1 MRKFLSLVIGFIT
14 IIQFT
19 YAQGE
24 ITPNYDLAERFSA
37 KKVSRMVK
45 STSIRPNWFKNS
57 DKFWYQWE
65 TTNGLN
71 YYIVDPVAKTQNEV
85 FNLEKLAMELS
96 LITHDPFD
104 AQHLPLK
111 NLDLKEDHIFCF
123 EIQSNLEVE
132 KKLTDKEKA
141 DTLKDGKKKRPEMEK
156 KLFRFEYDYNTK
168 KLTDVSDSKEKV
180 DYPRWA
186 SLSPDTSIVV
196 YAKNYNLFYT
206 DMDNLRKIIKD
217 KKDSTIVEHQLTTD
231 GTKDIAYGGN
241 DYTGSEDIDTTKRY
255 NPRILWS
262 EDSKHFS
269 LCKYDMS
276 MVKELWVINSV
287 TSPRPKLE
295 TYKYQMPGEPG
306 PKTFMMVFN
315 IDDKSSKYINISAFK
330 DQSIDLLYKS
340 YTVEDIYK
348 DYFPAPI
355 WKGDNENF
363 YFARKSRDLH
373 RIDICKANIN
383 TGEVKVVVEE
393 SMNTYQEIREPYLT
407 KDGKEL
413 IQWSERNGWAHLY
426 LYSTDGSLKN
436 QITNGAYHVFDIVRV
451 DEKQR
456 VVYFTANGY
465 DKKENPYYQHVY
477 RVNFDGSNL
486 IALNPGDFFSDVE
499 FSEDSKYFIDN
510 ISRVDLVPYV
520 VLRDN
525 TGRKVLD
532 LQEADFSQLFMA
544 GYKFPETVKVKAAD
558 GITDIYGVMY
568 KPFDFD
574 STKVYPI
581 IEYVY
586 PGPQV
591 EATNYV
597 WRKGMNRVD
606 RLSQLGFIVVTM
618 GNRGGH
624 PDRSKWYHNYG
635 YGNMRDYPLEDH
647 KTAVQQLAARYKFI
661 NPNKVGIHGHS
672 GGGFM
677 STAAILSYPDFY
689 KVAVSCAGNHDNNIY
704 NRWWSETHHG
714 VKEVIT
720 DKGDTTFN
728 YSIKYNQE
736 LVKNLKGHLL
746 LVHGDVDN
754 NVHPANTTRV
764 VDALIRANKRFDMLF
779 LPGQRHGFG
788 DMDEYFFWKMAD
800 YFSKHLLGESQES
813 IDIPQ
818 MNNN

>member
-1 MRKFLSLVIGFIT
+1 MLFRS
-14 IIQFT
+14 
-19 YAQGE
+19 
-24 ITPNYDLAERFSA
+24 
-37 KKVSRMVK
+37 
-45 STSIRPNWFKNS
+45 
-57 DKFWYQWE
+57 
-65 TTNGLN
+65 
-71 YYIVDPVAKTQNEV
+71 
-85 FNLEKLAMELS
+85 
-96 LITHDPFD
+96 HDPFD

-373 RIDICKANIN
+373 RIDI
-383 TGEVKVVVEE
+383 
-393 SMNTYQEIREPYLT
+393 
-407 KDGKEL
+407 
-413 IQWSERNGWAHLY
+413 
-426 LYSTDGSLKN
+426 
-436 QITNGAYHVFDIVRV
+436 
-451 DEKQR
+451 
-456 VVYFTANGY
+456 
-465 DKKENPYYQHVY
+465 
-477 RVNFDGSNL
+477 
-486 IALNPGDFFSDVE
+486 
-499 FSEDSKYFIDN
+499 
-510 ISRVDLVPYV
+510 
-520 VLRDN
+520 
-525 TGRKVLD
+525 
-532 LQEADFSQLFMA
+532 
-544 GYKFPETVKVKAAD
+544 
-558 GITDIYGVMY
+558 
-568 KPFDFD
+568 
-574 STKVYPI
+574 
-581 IEYVY
+581 
-586 PGPQV
+586 
-591 EATNYV
+591 
-597 WRKGMNRVD
+597 
-606 RLSQLGFIVVTM
+606 
-618 GNRGGH
+618 
-624 PDRSKWYHNYG
+624 
-635 YGNMRDYPLEDH
+635 
-647 KTAVQQLAARYKFI
+647 
-661 NPNKVGIHGHS
+661 
-672 GGGFM
+672 
-677 STAAILSYPDFY
+677 
-689 KVAVSCAGNHDNNIY
+689 
-704 NRWWSETHHG
+704 
-714 VKEVIT
+714 
-720 DKGDTTFN
+720 
-728 YSIKYNQE
+728 
-736 LVKNLKGHLL
+736 
-746 LVHGDVDN
+746 
-754 NVHPANTTRV
+754 
-764 VDALIRANKRFDMLF
+764 
-779 LPGQRHGFG
+779 
-788 DMDEYFFWKMAD
+788 
-800 YFSKHLLGESQES
+800 
-813 IDIPQ
+813 
-818 MNNN
+818 